1 MRFIHIADVHLGAE
15 PDAGSAYSEV
25 RPRELWETFEKVVS
39 ICEEEQIDLLLIAGD
54 LFHRQ
59 PLLRE
64 LKEVNYLLSSLS
76 HTKVV
81 LIAGNHDYIAAS
93 SYYRTFQWGENV
105 YPLFEPE
112 VTHVVFEEL
121 DTAVYGFSYFSREV
135 REPKYDS
142 VKAQGAAGC
151 EILLAHGGDE
161 KHVPIH
167 RSALER
173 SGFDYVAL
181 GHIHRQHH
189 LISHYAVYAG
199 ALEPTDKNDT
209 GHHGFIQGE
218 IQNGTVRT
226 EFVLMAKREY
236 LHLVLK
242 VNPEMTMGTIRTWIR
257 QIIKERG
264 LENLYQFTLKGFRD
278 ADLAIEPEGLMVSG
292 NILGITDGTRAA
304 YDMNRLSEENRD
316 NLIGKYIGL
325 FDGCEEGSVEE
336 QALYEGVR
344 ALLES
349 R

>member
-15 PDAGSAYSEV
+15 PDAGSAYSGM

-39 ICEEEQIDLLLIAGD
+39 VCEEEQIDLLLIAGD

-64 LKEVNYLLSSLS
+64 LKEVNYLFSSLT

-81 LIAGNHDYIAAS
+81 FIAGNHDYIAAN
-93 SYYRTFQWGENV
+93 SYYRTFEWNENV
-105 YPLFEPE
+105 YPLLGAEME
-112 VTHVVFEEL
+112 YVVFEEL
-121 DTAVYGFSYFSREV
+121 DTAVYGFSYFSREI

-142 VKAQGAAGC
+142 VKAQNVAGC

-161 KHVPIH
+161 KHIPV
-167 RSALER
+167 RREALER

-181 GHIHRQHH
+181 GHIHRQQD
-189 LISHYAVYAG
+189 LVSDYAVYAG

-209 GHHGFIQGE
+209 GRHGFIRGE
-218 IQNGTVRT
+218 IRGGKVKT
-226 EFVLMAKREY
+226 EFVPLAKREY
-236 LHLVLK
+236 LHLTLK
-242 VNPEMTMGTIRTWIR
+242 LKPEMTMGAVRTWIR
-257 QIIKERG
+257 RIIEERG
-264 LENLYQFTLKGFRD
+264 QENLYQFTMKGFRD
-278 ADLAIEPEGLMVSG
+278 ADLEIEPEELMVGG
-292 NILGITDGTRAA
+292 NIVGITDETKAA
-304 YDMNRLSEENRD
+304 YDMSRLAEENRD

-325 FDGCEEGSVEE
+325 FDGYEEGSIEE

-344 ALLES
+344 ALMEN